1 MSSLIAPRRLVRV
14 PDARRPV
21 VPAGRLRRW
30 WSGSR
35 LALRMARRDIRRA
48 RGRSIFIWL
57 MIAVPM
63 TIISATQVV
72 MASDDLSPGEW
83 LDLRLGTAQARLTWS
98 GKDCRPSYSGDGQ
111 ASCAVSDDQPA
122 KPIGGWGDTLAAKQ
136 AAVAQLVGQPVV
148 AMTRSEVRFG
158 KALDSF
164 TELGLDARGPTAGIV
179 EVTGGRAPVA
189 PGEVLVTP
197 GGVATGLPASGD
209 FTVTLEDGST
219 TVRTVVGAA
228 TVRLDQYVELVG
240 LPDQQ
245 ASAPDFLVT
254 GFGELTWQ
262 DAERLAHYGLET
274 TSRAVFATPPLGTS
288 STGSQSLGY
297 GGIIGGVALLEV
309 ALMVGPAFAIGAA
322 RQRRSLALAA
332 TNGATTAQLRR
343 SALGQAW
350 LLGPTAAVCG
360 LLLGVGVGAV
370 AWPVLSADPNSIHRP
385 LEIPFTYLAVML
397 ALAIAT
403 ALIAALIPARGLGKL
418 DLVAA
423 LRGSTRSAPA
433 RKGAPVLGV
442 LLLALGIAGTW
453 ATGPLNLVSTA
464 VVYAV
469 WMGSTAV
476 AVAGLLLTVPLLLVG
491 LGRAFTW
498 APLNARMAAR
508 QLSRQRGRATAT
520 VAAVVGAT
528 LLLGV
533 TWTLTLSIDADL
545 ARQYSPSKPYG
556 QGDIST
562 GSPSADGLAPI
573 ETAVRATDPALRTAR
588 WATIINWSDGTAE
601 GALPI
606 MALRAGCTPDD
617 IDHTVDGSRCNSLGN
632 SSSIMTGSIDDLT
645 RLFALDAD
653 QVHALRAGRVL
664 VNTDRQPG
672 EGGLNELVDGKLRV
686 FYWDY
691 SADSGSKQRIV
702 SVPATAVTAE
712 LISRAASPQRQ
723 GALVT
728 TEAAATLGWVPE
740 GWELRVI
747 DPRGPISEQVAA
759 RIDAALHDPETTIWV
774 ERGYQP
780 TPQWFSQ
787 LWLLT
792 GTVGLLAIIAAAVAT
807 ILGTAE
813 LRPFLATFEAVG
825 ADPRLSRRLAATQAG
840 LLALVGCLLGMGI
853 GVLTAAPL
861 ALTYTSGE
869 TKNTPV
875 LVIPWLVSGIVI
887 VAVPLVAAAIAAL
900 ATPAQP
906 VLSRRAT

>member
-1 MSSLIAPRRLVRV
+1 
-14 PDARRPV
+14 
-21 VPAGRLRRW
+21 
-30 WSGSR
+30 
-35 LALRMARRDIRRA
+35 MARRDIRRD

-57 MIAVPM
+57 MIAIPM

-72 MASDDLSPGEW
+72 MASQDLSPAEW

-98 GKDCRPSYSGDGQ
+98 GKDCRPGYGGNGQ
-111 ASCAVSDDQPA
+111 ASCADSDDSPA
-122 KPIGGWGDTLAAKQ
+122 KPIAGWGDTLAAKQ
-136 AAVAQLVGQPVV
+136 AAVSQLVGQPVV
-148 AMTRSEVRFG
+148 AMTTSEVRFG

-179 EVTGGRAPVA
+179 KITDGRVPVA

-197 GGVATGLPASGD
+197 GGLAKGLPASGD

-219 TVRTVVGAA
+219 TVRTVVGTA
-228 TVRLDQYVELVG
+228 TARIDQHVDLVG

-245 ASAPDFLVT
+245 RIAPEFLVT
-254 GFGELTWQ
+254 GFGQFTWQ

-274 TSRAVFATPPLGTS
+274 TSRAIFANPPSGNLVG
-288 STGSQSLGY
+288 GQSLGY
-297 GGIIGGVALLEV
+297 GGVIGGAALLEV

-370 AWPVLSADPNSIHRP
+370 AWQVVSADPNSIYTP
-385 LEIPFTYLAVML
+385 FEIPFAYLAVML
-397 ALAIAT
+397 GLAVVT
-403 ALIAALIPARGLGKL
+403 ALIAALVPARGLGKL

-433 RKGAPVLGV
+433 RRGAPLLGL
-442 LLLALGIAGTW
+442 LLLALGVAGTW
-453 ATGPLNLVSTA
+453 ATGPANLVSTA
-464 VVYAV
+464 LVYAV
-469 WMGSTAV
+469 WMGSTTV
-476 AVAGLLLTVPLLLVG
+476 AVVGLLLTVPLLLVG
-491 LGRAFTW
+491 LGHAFTR
-498 APLNARMAAR
+498 APLIARMAAR
-508 QLSRQRGRATAT
+508 QLARQRGRATAT

-545 ARQYSPSKPYG
+545 ARQYVPSKPYG

-562 GSPSADGLAPI
+562 GNPSADGLAPI
-573 ETAVRATDPALRTAR
+573 EAAVRAIDPALRTAR
-588 WATIINWSDGTAE
+588 WATILNWSDGTAD

-606 MALRAGCTPDD
+606 MALRADCTPDD
-617 IDHTVDGSRCNSLGN
+617 IDHSVDASRCNSLGN

-645 RLFALDAD
+645 RLFALDAA
-653 QVHALRAGRVL
+653 QVDALRAGRVL

-691 SADSGSKQRIV
+691 NADSGSKQRIV

-712 LISRAASPQRQ
+712 LISRAASPKRQ
-723 GALVT
+723 GALIT
-728 TEAAATLGWVPE
+728 TEAAAKLGWVPE

-780 TPQWFSQ
+780 TPQWFAQ
-787 LWLLT
+787 LWLFT
-792 GTVGLLAIIAAAVAT
+792 GSVGLLAIIAAAVAT

-813 LRPFLATFEAVG
+813 LRPFLATFGAVG
-825 ADPRLSRRLAATQAG
+825 ADPRLSRRLAATQAS

-869 TKNTPV
+869 GKNAPV

-887 VAVPLVAAAIAAL
+887 VGVPLVAAAIAAL

>member
-1 MSSLIAPRRLVRV
+1 MNTLTAPRQVAGSSARPQPAV
-14 PDARRPV
+14 PG
-21 VPAGRLRRW
+21 GRLRRW
-30 WSGSR
+30 WSGWR
-35 LALRMARRDIRRA
+35 LALRMASRDVRRD

-83 LDLRLGTAQARLTWS
+83 LDLRLGTAQARLAWS
-98 GKDCRPSYSGDGQ
+98 GKDCRPSYGNGQ
-111 ASCAVSDDQPA
+111 ASCADSDDLPA
-122 KPIGGWGDTLAAKQ
+122 KPIAGWGETLAAKQ

-148 AMTRSEVRFG
+148 AMTTSEVRVG

-164 TELGLDARGPTAGIV
+164 TELGLDAGGPTAGIV
-179 EVTGGRAPVA
+179 KLTGGRVPAA

-197 GGVATGLPASGD
+197 GGLATGLPPGGD

-228 TVRLDQYVELVG
+228 TVRLDQYVDLVG

-245 ASAPDFLVT
+245 GSTADFLVT
-254 GFGELTWQ
+254 GFGQLTWQ

-274 TSRAVFATPPLGTS
+274 TSRAIFADPPSETS

-297 GGIIGGVALLEV
+297 GGIIGGAALLEV
-309 ALMVGPAFAIGAA
+309 ALMVGPAFAIDAA

-332 TNGATTAQLRR
+332 TNGASTAQLRR

-370 AWPVLSADPNSIHRP
+370 AWPVLSADPNSIYRP
-385 LEIPFTYLAVML
+385 FEIPFTYLAVML
-397 ALAIAT
+397 ALAVAT
-403 ALIAALIPARGLGKL
+403 ALIAALIPSRGLGKL

-433 RKGAPVLGV
+433 RKGAPVLGF
-442 LLLALGIAGTW
+442 LLLAVGVAGTW

-469 WMGSTAV
+469 WMGSTTV
-476 AVAGLLLTVPLLLVG
+476 AVVGLLLAVPLLLVG
-491 LGRAFTW
+491 LGSAFTR
-498 APLNARMAAR
+498 APLIARMAAR
-508 QLSRQRGRATAT
+508 QLARQRGRATAT

-545 ARQYSPSKPYG
+545 ARQYVPSKPYG
-556 QGDIST
+556 QGDIAT
-562 GSPSADGLAPI
+562 GNPSADGLAPI
-573 ETAVRATDPALRTAR
+573 ETAVRATDPAPHTAR
-588 WATIINWSDGTAE
+588 WATILNWSDGSAD

-606 MALRAGCTPDD
+606 MALRPGCTPDD
-617 IDHTVDGSRCNSLGN
+617 IDRSAAESRCNSLGRA
-632 SSSIMTGSIDDLT
+632 SSIMTGSIADLT
-645 RLFALDAD
+645 SLFALNAA
-653 QVHALRAGRVL
+653 QVDALRAGRLL
-664 VNTDRQPG
+664 VNTERQPG
-672 EGGLNELVDGKLRV
+672 EGGLNELVNGKLRV

-691 SADSGSKQRIV
+691 NADSGSKQRIV

-728 TEAAATLGWVPE
+728 TEAAAKLGWVPE

-747 DPRGPISEQVAA
+747 DPRGPISEQAAA

-780 TPQWFSQ
+780 TPQWFAQ

-813 LRPFLATFEAVG
+813 LRPFLATFAAVG

-840 LLALVGCLLGMGI
+840 LLALVGCVLGMGI
-853 GVLTAAPL
+853 GVLTATPL
-861 ALTYTSGE
+861 ALTYTSGQA
-869 TKNTPV
+869 KNAPL

-887 VAVPLVAAAIAAL
+887 VGVPLVAAAIAAL

-906 VLSRRAT
+906 VLGQRST